1 MIAFLDLETTGL
13 DLQRSQIV
21 EIAIVDETGR
31 CLHSTRYDFYRNGL
45 QTDIEIDA
53 ALAYNKLT
61 REELCFYPKCSLE
74 ELYFIRNILKRAD
87 YVVAHNVAFD
97 SAILKQ
103 TSIRFCGEDLFH
115 DTNYKCS
122 MLKLAK
128 QAGIKSGRIKLP
140 NLHLN
145 PIAHSALSDV
155 QNCRLLWLSLNT
167 ELQIN
172 DWNW

>member
-1 MIAFLDLETTGL
+1 MIAFLDVETTGL
-13 DLQRSQIV
+13 NPNKSQIV

-45 QTDIEIDA
+45 QTDTEIDA

-61 REELCFYPKCSLE
+61 REELSFYPKCSLE
-74 ELYFIRNILKRAD
+74 ELRFICNILKRAN

-97 SAILKQ
+97 SAILKE
-103 TSIRFCGEDLFH
+103 TSIRLCGEDLFN
-115 DTNYKCS
+115 DINYKCS
-122 MLKLAK
+122 MLKLAEQK
-128 QAGIKSGRIKLP
+128 GIKSGRIKLP
-140 NLHLN
+140 NLQLN
-145 PIAHSALSDV
+145 PIAHSALSDA